1 MTPSEGVGVGQNGA
15 GDGSTFGRRDDIAGK
30 QRTFGRW
37 ERAEWKGN
45 AATGSV
51 GHMAQKLTFGRWGE
65 MVGNCLT
72 FGRWD
77 EYGRRTVACGA
88 RAESW
93 ARRRE

>member
-1 MTPSEGVGVGQNGA
+1 
-15 GDGSTFGRRDDIAGK
+15 
-30 QRTFGRW
+30 
-37 ERAEWKGN
+37 
-45 AATGSV
+45 
-51 GHMAQKLTFGRWGE
+51 

-93 ARRRE
+93 ARSREECGGLECVVGEGWLAG

>member
-1 MTPSEGVGVGQNGA
+1 MGQNGA

-37 ERAEWKGN
+37 
-45 AATGSV
+45 
-51 GHMAQKLTFGRWGE
+51 
-65 MVGNCLT
+65 
-72 FGRWD
+72 D

-93 ARRRE
+93 ARSREECGGLECVVGEGWLAG